1 MEFAINRDVFLKSL
15 SHAIG
20 IIEKK
25 TTLPILSNILIEAKN
40 SKIKIT
46 ATDLDIIYFEE
57 ILPQEVKK
65 EGSTTT
71 SANILYDIL
80 RKLQS
85 NAKVE
90 LSLQGA
96 NKLKLVSGNSK
107 FNLLCISSDNFP
119 LSGEDIDQK
128 NFNVPSQKLLK
139 LLNKTKIS
147 ISSDETRHYLNGIYI
162 HKITL
167 ENKSFLSAVAT
178 DSHRLSSSSLEIDSD
193 AYIESI
199 ILPKKTIFQLI
210 SLLEQSD
217 SSVKISNNKSKI
229 KFEMDIGVLISKVID
244 GRFPDYNKVI
254 PKNNDKILEIKLNEF
269 KNSIERVTSVSLDR
283 KEGLKMHISKEAV
296 QLSVNSPNSGEGIEN
311 INAKFNSNDMSISF
325 NSRYLIDIISQI
337 ENELIVINLKD
348 PGSPVLIKDFS
359 DKNSFHVVMPMKI
372 WFILMKGNI
381 RLFFYFSL
389 SNHLIPMPIWAIDLS
404 RI

>member
-1 MEFAINRDVFLKSL
+1 MEFVIDRDVFLKSL
-15 SHAIG
+15 GHAIG

-40 SKIKIT
+40 TKIRKT
-46 ATDLDIIYFEE
+46 ATEIDIINGEE
-57 ILPQEVKK
+57 TTPREVKK

-71 SANILYDIL
+71 AANILYDIL

-85 NAKVE
+85 NSKVE
-90 LSLQGA
+90 LSLQGS
-96 NKLKLVSGNSK
+96 NKLNLISGNSK
-107 FNLLCISSDNFP
+107 FNLLCIPPDNFP
-119 LSGEDIDQK
+119 LSGEDINQK
-128 NFNVPSQKLLK
+128 NFEVSPKKLLK

-147 ISSDETRHYLNGIYI
+147 ISNDETRHYLNGIYI
-162 HKITL
+162 HKTTL
-167 ENKSFLSAVAT
+167 ENKPFLCAVAT
-178 DSHRLSSSSLEIDSD
+178 DSHRLSSSSLEIDSETH
-193 AYIESI
+193 IESI

-210 SLLEQSD
+210 SLLEQSN

-244 GRFPDYNKVI
+244 GRFPDYTKVI
-254 PKNNDKILEIKLNEF
+254 PKNNEKILEIKLNDF

-283 KEGLKMHISKEAV
+283 KEGLKMQISKETV

-311 INAKFNSNDMSISF
+311 INAKFSSDNLNISF

-337 ENELIVINLKD
+337 DNESIIINLKD
-348 PGSPVLIKDFS
+348 PGSPVLIRDFS

-372 WFILMKGNI
+372 
-381 RLFFYFSL
+381 
-389 SNHLIPMPIWAIDLS
+389 
-404 RI
+404 